1 MVHSWP
7 AERGGMS
14 AELGHDGYTVWEE
27 ATKKAIVLC
36 PSNWVMALKINIHL
50 AANSYNTTM
59 K

>member
-1 MVHSWP
+1 
-7 AERGGMS
+7 MS